1 MIRLKA
7 ESYSGKKQKTIKSKY
22 ASVSIVEY
30 DASSVSLGMHYHD
43 NAHISFILSGTDKE
57 KRNGNSYYRNIG
69 DLFFYQQG
77 QIHGTLS
84 QTGKT
89 RNLIIELTQS
99 FEYDYKC
106 DFTTLEFN
114 NRMSSLFKLKLV
126 KLFGEII
133 YNDNLLPLTLETL
146 MSELSSIGNYR
157 TCKKMPEWHKTI
169 IEIINDNWNNVIS
182 LTELSQAVNVHPVT
196 ISKYFNVYNNCT
208 LTNYIKGIR
217 IARSFTLLQNT
228 NLSLTEIAFECGF
241 SDQSHFIRVFKA
253 ITGYSPNKI
262 RKACNGK
269 S

>member
-7 ESYSGKKQKTIKSKY
+7 ENYSGKKQKTIKSNY

-30 DASSVSLGMHYHD
+30 DASSISLGMHYHD
-43 NAHISFILSGTDKE
+43 NAHISLILSGTDKE
-57 KRNGNSYYRNIG
+57 RRNGISYYRNVG

-84 QTGKT
+84 QTGITK
-89 RNLIIELTQS
+89 NLVIELTQS
-99 FEYDYKC
+99 FEYDYKR
-106 DFTTLEFN
+106 DFTKLDFN
-114 NRMSSLFKLKLV
+114 DRKNSLFKLKLV

-146 MSELSSIGNYR
+146 VSELSSIDNYR
-157 TCKKMPEWHKTI
+157 ANKNLPEWHKTVR
-169 IEIINDNWNNVIS
+169 EIVNDKWNHSIS
-182 LTELSQAVNVHPVT
+182 LTELSLAVKVHPVT

-217 IARSFTLLQNT
+217 VARSFALLQHT

-262 RKACNGK
+262 RKACNGR